1 MPSIRLKNIGPLTD
15 TGVVEMKKVTLF
27 IGAQS
32 TGKSTL
38 MKILCFCCWL
48 EKHIMAGDDKATLYN
63 YTHYNRFLRE
73 LKQFHRFN
81 DGYFNA
87 DSEIDYRGSLLDITL
102 HGTKNARITKH
113 ADFDQLRCNAKLC
126 FIPSERN
133 LISALRNA
141 DRAYKASNID
151 MLFNYVFEW
160 AETRGMFTTDKPMP
174 LSFDQDIEY
183 YYDAKREKDILR
195 LRGQGGKEIE
205 PFYASSGVQSALP
218 IEVMVGYVTRQ
229 VGQAADVSQQWLM
242 DFVRSHMVPADHSPA
257 TPRSSNL
264 PRDILTYQYAN
275 LFVEEPEQNLFPQ
288 SQWELL
294 CQIVAAVNTAPA
306 PHAPHGNA
314 IVLTTHSPYILSA
327 LNILAKAS
335 VAMQKDPARTQ
346 ATVPAPAILPIGDI
360 AAYHITGGQ
369 ALSLIDEE
377 LGMINGNALD
387 AVSDD
392 IEEKTCIL
400 NEIIYG

>member
-1 MPSIRLKNIGPLTD
+1 MIKDMRQSRRAAIPDARCVVRVLTLSSPREDRVRPGQSKKKAGLSLVPALAFCYLCSTKIGCGSAKSRRKQAFSCFGARLSLSLPCEDKHKTNMPSIRLKNIGPLTD

-38 MKILCFCCWL
+38 MKILCFCRWL

-151 MLFNYVFEW
+151 MLFNYVFE
-160 AETRGMFTTDKPMP
+160 
-174 LSFDQDIEY
+174 
-183 YYDAKREKDILR
+183 
-195 LRGQGGKEIE
+195 
-205 PFYASSGVQSALP
+205 
-218 IEVMVGYVTRQ
+218 
-229 VGQAADVSQQWLM
+229 
-242 DFVRSHMVPADHSPA
+242 
-257 TPRSSNL
+257 
-264 PRDILTYQYAN
+264 
-275 LFVEEPEQNLFPQ
+275 
-288 SQWELL
+288 
-294 CQIVAAVNTAPA
+294 
-306 PHAPHGNA
+306 
-314 IVLTTHSPYILSA
+314 
-327 LNILAKAS
+327 
-335 VAMQKDPARTQ
+335 
-346 ATVPAPAILPIGDI
+346 
-360 AAYHITGGQ
+360 
-369 ALSLIDEE
+369 
-377 LGMINGNALD
+377 
-387 AVSDD
+387 
-392 IEEKTCIL
+392 
-400 NEIIYG
+400 